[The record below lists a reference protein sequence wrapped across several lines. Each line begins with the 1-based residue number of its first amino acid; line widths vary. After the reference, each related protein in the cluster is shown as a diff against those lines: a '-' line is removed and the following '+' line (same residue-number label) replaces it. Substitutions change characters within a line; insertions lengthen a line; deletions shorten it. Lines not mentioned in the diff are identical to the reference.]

1 MTEKIQPADY
11 RIVPLSERHGQGVM
25 EIFNFYITESHA
37 AFPDKPVP
45 EAFFDRFLEMSR
57 GYPAL
62 AVMAD
67 DIVVG
72 FGFLRP
78 YHWAETFGRTAEITY
93 FLRPKHTRQ
102 GLGTTLLESLC
113 QQAEQQAIEVIVA
126 SLSSRNLASLAFHL
140 KNGFEICGTLKQVG
154 KKFGQDFDVV
164 IMQKQLTRTA
174 VGLEQRIT

>member
-1 MTEKIQPADY
+1 MTGKIQTADY
-11 RIVPLSERHGQGVM
+11 RIVPLSERHCQEAI

-45 EAFFDRFLEMSR
+45 EAFFIRFLEMSK

-62 AVMAD
+62 AVMAA

-72 FGFLRP
+72 FSFLRP
-78 YHWAETFGRTAEITY
+78 YHWAETFRRTAEITY
-93 FLRPKHTRQ
+93 FLRPEHTRQ
-102 GLGTTLLESLC
+102 GLGSTLLEYLC
-113 QQAEQQAIEVIVA
+113 QQAGQHGIEVIIA

-140 KNGFEICGTLKQVG
+140 KNGFEICGTLRQVG

-164 IMQKQLTRTA
+164 LMQKKITRNE
-174 VGLEQRIT
+174 VILEK